1 MSIAGVSIKGL
12 LTVLF
17 PHLAR
22 VCVDQ
27 VFRCGASVRLK
38 ARTTTTEAVCPA
50 CGTRSRHR
58 HSHYER
64 RLSDTAV
71 GEQELQIHLQVRR
84 FLCRDD
90 GCGKKTFAEQ
100 IPGLTVR
107 YGRRSVV
114 AGEALRAIALALAG
128 RPGARLAERLVTAV
142 SRMTLLRLIRALP
155 DPALTVGPRVL
166 GVDDFALRRG
176 RIYGTILTD
185 ITTGKPVDVL
195 PDRTADTLANW
206 LHAHPGVEIVCRDR
220 AGAYADGIARGAP
233 EAIQVADRWHLWHV
247 RREALIDRVGVR
259 DLRRRPVAAGR

>member
-1 MSIAGVSIKGL
+1 MAGPAIMSIAGVSIKGL

-17 PHLAR
+17 PHLVG

-27 VFRCGASVRLK
+27 VFRSGASVRLK

-50 CGTRSRHR
+50 CGTPSRHR

-71 GEQELQIHLQVRR
+71 GEQELQIHLQVHR
-84 FLCRDD
+84 FLCRND

-100 IPGLTVR
+100 VPGLTVR

-142 SRMTLLRLIRALP
+142 SRMTLLRLVRTLP
-155 DPALTVGPRVL
+155 DPAFTVGPRVL

-176 RIYGTILTD
+176 RIYGTILID

-195 PDRTADTLANW
+195 PDR
-206 LHAHPGVEIVCRDR
+206 
-220 AGAYADGIARGAP
+220 IAFAAP

-247 RREALIDRVGVR
+247 GREALIDRVGE
-259 DLRRRPVAAGR
+259 RPSSPSCRSRTTPANPSNGH